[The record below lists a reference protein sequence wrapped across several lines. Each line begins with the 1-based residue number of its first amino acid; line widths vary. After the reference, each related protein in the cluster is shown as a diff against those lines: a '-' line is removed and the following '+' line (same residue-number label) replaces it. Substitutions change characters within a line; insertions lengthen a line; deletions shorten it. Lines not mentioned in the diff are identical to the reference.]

1 MCSAERS
8 ANQGEHM
15 SNTGQIAWQQT
26 TPPSAKN
33 ACPHCGS
40 RHQHEAWCVTT
51 NLNVR
56 YAYAVV
62 LSSKLLTPGDA
73 LILHSLG
80 VIW

>member
-1 MCSAERS
+1 MP
-8 ANQGEHM
+8 
-15 SNTGQIAWQQT
+15 NTGQIAQQT
-26 TPPSAKN
+26 TRPNAKE

-40 RHQHEAWCVTT
+40 AQQHECWCVTT
-51 NLNVR
+51 NLSVR

-62 LSSKLLTPGDA
+62 LSSSLLTPGDV